1 MFAQA
6 LVAGALARY
15 AADKLI
21 KSGAHG
27 GGGGS
32 GGGDADY
39 EYDAEAAME
48 HVRGATAMLQ
58 RLSGAGAL
66 PPAAA
71 AALRAAHD
79 SAVAQGELWAGA
91 YTRPLLSST

>member
-1 MFAQA
+1 V
-6 LVAGALARY
+6 LTLSRKVDECKPL
-15 AADKLI
+15 
-21 KSGAHG
+21 
-27 GGGGS
+27 
-32 GGGDADY
+32 
-39 EYDAEAAME
+39 
-48 HVRGATAMLQ
+48 VRGATAMLQ